1 MRRIGMAGMVVAGM
15 ILGIG
20 AGAMQAQS
28 AEWGDLKKNSVFSRG
43 SKIWVVT
50 DAEPQVRQPCRV
62 RSLEADRLVCSERF
76 GKKRRTYRKEDV
88 LAMIEPI
95 DRFYSFRFWLKGTV
109 PGVGLIVA
117 GAAVLSGPGAIAAVV
132 VGSLVVYFVT
142 FAVAFGDNETQEHLL
157 YLQPGKP
164 LPAGLKY

>member
-1 MRRIGMAGMVVAGM
+1 
-15 ILGIG
+15 
-20 AGAMQAQS
+20 
-28 AEWGDLKKNSVFSRG
+28 
-43 SKIWVVT
+43 
-50 DAEPQVRQPCRV
+50 
-62 RSLEADRLVCSERF
+62 
-76 GKKRRTYRKEDV
+76 
-88 LAMIEPI
+88 MIEPI